1 MPPAPAGAAE
11 FAGVLFVFAFQPV
24 STAFAKYAYKTC
36 HVCLFPALH
45 LSLGGRCVWSHT
57 YINAQPLTWVNYHL
71 KQKEWTG
78 TVTGPDW
85 IIQSTCAALG
95 CMGLA
100 CTNALEHAG
109 SIQPSPGPKPWKGAL
124 ASPFQAPKAPKFE
137 SLVCITQGTATY
149 PGEAGQ
155 GLRLKSRTHKLSK
168 QLISCC
174 NHLHR
179 QCCLAAGQGSN
190 PLHPFC
196 MTYTLCVIGFLSRQS
211 RECRM

>member
-1 MPPAPAGAAE
+1 MPAESSCSARRLTPRAHRAFYATVEHCYTCRALNHKRIEDQVLVLKPTCRSGFSGRIPRMPPAPAGAAE

-71 KQKEWTG
+71 KQIEWTG

-95 CMGLA
+95 CMGFA
-100 CTNALEHAG
+100 WTNALEHAG
-109 SIQPSPGPKPWKGAL
+109 SIEPSPGPKPWRGAL
-124 ASPFQAPKAPKFE
+124 ASPFQAPKFE

-149 PGEAGQ
+149 PE
-155 GLRLKSRTHKLSK
+155 K
-168 QLISCC
+168 QVRGYGC
-174 NHLHR
+174 
-179 QCCLAAGQGSN
+179 
-190 PLHPFC
+190 
-196 MTYTLCVIGFLSRQS
+196 
-211 RECRM
+211 